1 MKTKKEKLK
10 QNNLSSKK
18 RSCKLNKTGL
28 QINIMKETKKLKI
41 GTEKLQ
47 KFY

>member
-18 RSCKLNKTGL
+18 KRVANQNNKR
-28 QINIMKETKKLKI
+28 NKKFRDWSRKK
-41 GTEKLQ
+41 TRCRKN
-47 KFY
+47 FSA

>member
-18 RSCKLNKTGL
+18 NSVEIK
-28 QINIMKETKKLKI
+28 IMKERKNLEI
-41 GTEKLQ
+41 GAEKTLCR
-47 KFY
+47 KNFFA